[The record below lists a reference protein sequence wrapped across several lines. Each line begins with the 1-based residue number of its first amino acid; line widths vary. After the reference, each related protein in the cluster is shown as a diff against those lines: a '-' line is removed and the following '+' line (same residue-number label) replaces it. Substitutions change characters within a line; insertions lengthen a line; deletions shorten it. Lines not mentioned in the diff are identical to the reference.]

1 MVQCTIIALL
11 LVFSGA
17 DIEPQG
23 FVDTY
28 HAARLDKPNDYLSS
42 RTRLRL
48 EAWMTGDDASAFVS
62 MNAINNNVIES
73 NSGIELREAYMDYA
87 ADSWDMRIGRQII
100 VWGKADGLTITDII
114 SPGDY
119 TEFLAR
125 DFDDIRTPVDVAK
138 FRLLF
143 DDVTLELLWLP
154 VFKPAILPPAGT
166 PWAYESDIPEDVN
179 IVFDESVQ
187 PEVSLR
193 NSEVAGKISLYL
205 PGVDIALSSF
215 YTWDDY
221 PTLHRTVTNED
232 GKDTIHFHQEYHR
245 LTFAGAEF
253 SIPWKDFVLRGEGA
267 FYNGRYYE
275 PENIRSEIL
284 FKRNS
289 LDWMIGLD
297 WSPGNDWSVSCQFA
311 DDLILDYDE
320 DIKDEANTMLT
331 TLNVS
336 KKFLRET
343 LTLSNMSYFGINER
357 ELFNR
362 TSADYALT
370 DEIHLLCGLD
380 LFVGDGGTIGQYD
393 SNDEVWAKVKYAF

>member
-1 MVQCTIIALL
+1 VVNCAIIALL

-28 HAARLDKPNDYLSS
+28 HAARLSDPNDYLSS

-48 EAWMTGDDASAFVS
+48 ETWITGDEASGFVS
-62 MNAINNNVIES
+62 MNAISNNVIES
-73 NSGIELREAYMDYA
+73 NSGIELREAYIDYA
-87 ADSWDMRIGRQII
+87 ADSWDMRTGRQII

-166 PWAYESDIPEDVN
+166 PWSYKSDIPGDVN
-179 IVFDESVQ
+179 IAFDAPVQ

-193 NSEVAGKISLYL
+193 NSEVAGKISFYL

-215 YTWDDY
+215 YTWNDY
-221 PTLHRTVTNED
+221 PTLHRTVTNKD
-232 GKDTIHFHQEYHR
+232 GEDTIHFHQEYHR

-267 FYNGRYYE
+267 FYNGRSFE
-275 PENIRSEIL
+275 HEDIRSEIL
-284 FKRNS
+284 FERNS
-289 LDWMIGLD
+289 LDWMMGLD
-297 WSPGNDWSVSCQFA
+297 WSPGNSWALSCQFA
-311 DDLILDYDE
+311 DDIIFNYD
-320 DIKDEANTMLT
+320 DKIKNDPNTMLV
-331 TLNVS
+331 TLNIS
-336 KKFLRET
+336 KKLLRET
-343 LTLSNMSYFGINER
+343 LTLSKMSYFGINKR
-357 ELFNR
+357 EFFVR
-362 TSADYALT
+362 TSGDYSIT
-370 DEIHLLCGLD
+370 DGIYLLCGID
-380 LFVGDGGTIGQYD
+380 LFFGDKGTIGQYD
-393 SNDEVWAKVKYAF
+393 NNDEFWVKVKYAF